1 MDGATSFGG
10 ASGRDRKRSSRWAFA
25 AGRGSGGA
33 LSQCSVIKLMRLW
46 KRTGSI
52 VPRTGARKSFT
63 LAAHKEFVH
72 GLVAAQLGLTLDEL
86 WNRSA
91 AEGIVIGRTSNGSTK
106 ENWTACQIWVHQGI
120 EWVIPMGNAA

>member
-1 MDGATSFGG
+1 MARPHSVGLREGI
-10 ASGRDRKRSSRWAFA
+10 ASAVHAGLSRRA
-25 AGRGSGGA
+25 AAAGGA

-52 VPRTGARKSFT
+52 VPRTGARTSFT

-120 EWVIPMGNAA
+120 EWVNPMGNAA